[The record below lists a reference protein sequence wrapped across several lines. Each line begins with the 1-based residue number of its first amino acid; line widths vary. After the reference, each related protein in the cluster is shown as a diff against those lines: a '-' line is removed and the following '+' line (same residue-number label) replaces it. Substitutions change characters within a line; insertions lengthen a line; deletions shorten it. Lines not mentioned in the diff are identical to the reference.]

1 MILYIYSK
9 CSTCQKAVRFLEK
22 VTSMNSFT
30 IKEITKEPPSLIEL
44 QKMLKFQKGNLK
56 KLFNTS
62 GLLYRELGLNNKLQ
76 EISQDD
82 ALTLLTQH
90 GMLVKRPFLIGQDFG
105 FTGFKENEW
114 DMIVH
119 YFGSR
124 KKIPLSP

>member
-22 VTSMNSFT
+22 KATVSSFT
-30 IKEITKEPPSLIEL
+30 IKEITKEPPSLVEL

-62 GLLYRELGLNNKLQ
+62 GQLYRELGLNDKLQ
-76 EISQDD
+76 EMSQDE

-90 GMLVKRPFLIGQDFG
+90 GMLVKRPFLLGEDFG
-105 FTGFKENEW
+105 FTGFKETEW
-114 DMIVH
+114 
-119 YFGSR
+119 
-124 KKIPLSP
+124 LSLSAG